1 MILDNQTLLS
11 NAQAITA
18 DAGSTNQIDLSPRA
32 SGLVRDIGP
41 GKPIPLLVQVV
52 EAFNNLTSI
61 VVSVQTD
68 EDSAFGSPTTV
79 ASTGEIPLA
88 SLVAGYQFNLDYIPR
103 NTQERYMR
111 LYYDITGVAP
121 TTGKITA
128 GVVHGGH
135 QTNG

>member
-61 VVSVQTD
+61 VVSIQTD

-79 ASTGEIPLA
+79 ASTGAIPLA

-103 NTQERYMR
+103 DTQERYMR
-111 LYYDITGVAP
+111 LYYDITGTAP